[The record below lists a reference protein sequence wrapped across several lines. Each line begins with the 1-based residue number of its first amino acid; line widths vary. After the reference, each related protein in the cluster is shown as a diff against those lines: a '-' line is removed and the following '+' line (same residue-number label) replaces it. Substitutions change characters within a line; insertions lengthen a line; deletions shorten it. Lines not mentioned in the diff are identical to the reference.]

1 MANKRVIVVTGAASG
16 IGAAAA
22 QLLRET
28 GATVIGVDIKEP
40 AAGDVD
46 QFVFMDQ
53 SDSASIDAAVSEI
66 PDKVDGLI
74 NSAGVP
80 PGPKHSPAMVL
91 KTNFYG
97 LREFTQ
103 KLLAKMSEGSAIVNL
118 TSGAGMGWAQNI
130 SLLQE
135 ALAINQIGDVDDFTA
150 RHKIHNSGIEN
161 LAAYPLSKQLLI
173 VWTASAY
180 PIWKETGVRMNAVAP
195 GAVDTPILDD
205 FLTAFGEESATRM
218 QAIGASSALDIANIA
233 AMLLDPAYE
242 WINGATIPAE
252 RGAITYG
259 GISKMGLS

>member
-1 MANKRVIVVTGAASG
+1 MAKQRVIVVTGAASG

-22 QLLRET
+22 QLLKEAGDT
-28 GATVIGVDIKEP
+28 IIGVDIKEP
-40 AAGDVD
+40 AAGNVD
-46 QFVFMDQ
+46 QFVAMDQ
-53 SDSASIDAAVSEI
+53 SDSASIDAAISEMLDDI
-66 PDKVDGLI
+66 DGLI

-103 KLLAKMSEGSAIVNL
+103 KLLAKMSKGSAIVNL

-130 SLLQE
+130 PLLQE
-135 ALAINQIGDVDDFTA
+135 ALAIKEIIDVDDFVT

-173 VWTASAY
+173 VWTAGAF
-180 PIWKETGVRMNAVAP
+180 PVWKETGVRMNAVAP
-195 GAVDTPILDD
+195 GAVATPILDD
-205 FLTAFGEESATRM
+205 FLTAFGEESANRM
-218 QAIGASSALDIANIA
+218 RAIGASSALDIAKIA
-233 AMLLDPAYE
+233 ALLLDPAYE

-259 GISKMGLS
+259 GISKMGLG

>member
-1 MANKRVIVVTGAASG
+1 MANQRVIVVTGAASG

-22 QLLRET
+22 QLLRDL
-28 GATVIGVDIKEP
+28 GNTVVGVDIREP
-40 AAGDVD
+40 AAGNVD
-46 QFVFMDQ
+46 QFVAMDQ
-53 SDSASIDAAVSEI
+53 SDSASIDAAISEM
-66 PDKVDGLI
+66 PDDIDGLI

-103 KLLAKMSEGSAIVNL
+103 KLLAKISKGSAVVNL
-118 TSGAGMGWAQNI
+118 TSGAGMGWAQNV

-135 ALAINQIGDVDDFTA
+135 ALAIKEISDVDDFVA

-173 VWTASAY
+173 VWTAGAF
-180 PIWKETGVRMNAVAP
+180 PIWKQIGVRMNAVAP
-195 GAVDTPILDD
+195 GAVATPILDD
-205 FLTAFGEESATRM
+205 FLTAFGEESANRM
-218 QAIGASSALDIANIA
+218 RAIGASSALDIAKIA
-233 AMLLDPAYE
+233 ILLLDPVYE

-259 GISKMGLS
+259 EISKMGLG

>member
-1 MANKRVIVVTGAASG
+1 MARKRVIVVTGAASG
-16 IGAAAA
+16 IGAAVAE
-22 QLLRET
+22 LLRES
-28 GATVIGVDIKEP
+28 GDTVIGVDIKEP
-40 AAGDVD
+40 AANDVN
-46 QFVFMDQ
+46 QFVAMDQ
-53 SDSASIDAAVSEI
+53 SDSAAIDAAVSEI
-66 PDKVDGLI
+66 PETIDGLI

-103 KLLAKMSEGSAIVNL
+103 KVLAKMSKGSAIVNL

-130 SLLQE
+130 PLLQE
-135 ALAINQIGDVDDFTA
+135 ALAIKEISDVDNFVA
-150 RHKIHNSGIEN
+150 RHEIHNSGIEN
-161 LAAYPLSKQLLI
+161 KAAYPLSKQLLI

-195 GAVDTPILDD
+195 GAVATPILDD
-205 FLTAFGEESATRM
+205 FLTAFGEESANRM
-218 QAIGASSALDIANIA
+218 RAIGASSALDIAKIA
-233 AMLLDPAYE
+233 ALLLDPAYE

-259 GISKMGLS
+259 GISKMGLG

>member
-1 MANKRVIVVTGAASG
+1 MARKRVIVVTGAASG
-16 IGAAAA
+16 IGAAVA
-22 QLLRET
+22 QSLRESRD
-28 GATVIGVDIKEP
+28 TVIGVDIKEP
-40 AAGDVD
+40 AADDVN
-46 QFVFMDQ
+46 QFVAMDQ
-53 SDSASIDAAVSEI
+53 SDSAAINAAVSEMPEKI
-66 PDKVDGLI
+66 DGLI

-103 KLLAKMSEGSAIVNL
+103 KVLAKMSKGSAIVNL

-130 SLLQE
+130 PLLQE
-135 ALAINQIGDVDDFTA
+135 ALAIKEISDVDDFVA
-150 RHKIHNSGIEN
+150 RHEIHNSGIEN
-161 LAAYPLSKQLLI
+161 KAAYPLSKQLLI

-195 GAVDTPILDD
+195 GAVATPILDD
-205 FLTAFGEESATRM
+205 FLTAFGEESANRM
-218 QAIGASSALDIANIA
+218 RAIGASSALDIAKIA
-233 AMLLDPAYE
+233 ILLLDPAYE

-259 GISKMGLS
+259 GISKMGLG